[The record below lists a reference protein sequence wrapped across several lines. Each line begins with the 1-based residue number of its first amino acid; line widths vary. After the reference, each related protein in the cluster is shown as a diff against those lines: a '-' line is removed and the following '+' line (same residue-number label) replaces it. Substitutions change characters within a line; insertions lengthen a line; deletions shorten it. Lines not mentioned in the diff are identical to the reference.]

1 MPSFD
6 KRPLLVLGATGYVGK
21 RLIPHLLDAGYRVR
35 VAARSL
41 AKLKASSWRDHPLIE
56 FAACDVL
63 DPPLLKEACNGCSAV
78 YYLVHSMSPGQKD
91 FAKTDRQA
99 AANLLKTAEETGLER
114 IIYLAGL
121 GEEGKDLSKHL
132 RSRREVEKILKEGK
146 TPVTILRAAMIIGAG
161 SASFEIL
168 RYLVDRLPM
177 MITPRWVSTESQP
190 IAIRNVLYY
199 LTECLKVP
207 ETIGQTLDIGG
218 NEILTYRKLMEIYA
232 EEAKLR
238 KRFVIPVP
246 VLTPRL
252 SSYWIH
258 LVTPIHASIARP
270 LAEGL
275 RNKVIVKDARI
286 LELIPQRL
294 MTAREAIRLA
304 LDEKQ
309 YYLSESDEEKSFRPC
324 EWSYPDDP
332 PWAGGLVFE
341 KKRSMT
347 LDAPPAQIWKPVSQ
361 IGGETGWYYANWLW
375 RLRGAIDKILGGV
388 GMRKGRPAGT
398 SLKCGDKI
406 DFWRVE
412 KVIPEKELLL
422 IAEMKLPGLALL
434 HFCIKQKENGK
445 TELKQTARFI
455 PRGLAGI
462 FYWYL
467 MFPFHQL
474 IFNGMIRGIGNH
486 VKK

>member
-1 MPSFD
+1 MSTD
-6 KRPLLVLGATGYVGK
+6 RKQAILVLGATGYVGK
-21 RLIPHLLDAGYRVR
+21 RLIPHLLEAGYRVR
-35 VAARSL
+35 AAGRSVG
-41 AKLKASSWRDHPLIE
+41 KLKTSFWSNHPLIE
-56 FAACDVL
+56 FISCDVL
-63 DPPLLKEACNGCSAV
+63 DASSLEKACEGCSAV

-91 FAKTDRQA
+91 FAETDRKA
-99 AANLLKTAEETGLER
+99 AANMVKAAEKAGLER
-114 IIYLAGL
+114 VIYLAGL

-132 RSRREVEKILKEGK
+132 KSRREVEEILKRGK
-146 TPVTILRAAMIIGAG
+146 VPATILRAAMIIGSG

-168 RYLVDRLPM
+168 RYLVDRLPL

-199 LTECLKVP
+199 LVGCLRVT

-275 RNKVIVKDARI
+275 RNKVIVKDIRI
-286 LELIPQRL
+286 LGLIPQRL
-294 MTAREAIRLA
+294 LTAKEAIRLA
-304 LDEKQ
+304 LDENQ
-309 YYLSESDEEKSFRPC
+309 YYLSEPDAGKPLRPC
-324 EWSYPDDP
+324 EWSYPDDS

-341 KKRSMT
+341 EKRSVS
-347 LDAPPAQIWKPVSQ
+347 LDLPPAEVWKPISQ
-361 IGGETGWYYANWLW
+361 IGGETGWYYADWLW
-375 RLRGAIDKILGGV
+375 KFRGWIDQVLGGV
-388 GMRKGRPAGT
+388 GMRKGRTGGP
-398 SLKCGDKI
+398 LKSGNTI
-406 DFWRVE
+406 DFWRIE
-412 KVIPEKELLL
+412 RTEPEKELSLV
-422 IAEMKLPGLALL
+422 AEMKLPGLALL
-434 HFCIKQKENGK
+434 HFGILQKADGK
-445 TELKQTARFI
+445 TELTQTARFI

-462 FYWYL
+462 LYWYL
-467 MFPFHQL
+467 LYPFHHL
-474 IFNGMIRGIGNH
+474 IFNGMIQGIVKH

>member
-1 MPSFD
+1 M
-6 KRPLLVLGATGYVGK
+6 KRPLLVLGAAGYVGK
-21 RLIPHLLDAGYRVR
+21 RLVPHLLDAGYRVR
-35 VAARSL
+35 AAVRST
-41 AKLKASSWRDHPLIE
+41 AKLKTSFYSGHPLNE
-56 FAACDVL
+56 FVSCDVL
-63 DPPLLKEACNGCSAV
+63 EPSSLEKACQGCSAA

-91 FAKTDRQA
+91 FAETDRKA
-99 AANLLKTAEETGLER
+99 AANMVKAAEEAGLER

-132 RSRREVEKILKEGK
+132 RSRREVEGILKNGK
-146 TPVTILRAAMIIGAG
+146 VPATILRAAMIIGAG

-190 IAIRNVLYY
+190 IAIRNVLHY
-199 LTECLKVP
+199 LTESLRVP
-207 ETIGQTLDIGG
+207 ETTGQTLDIGG

-232 EEAKLR
+232 EEAKLP

-286 LELIPQRL
+286 LDFIPQRL
-294 MTAREAIRLA
+294 LTAREAVHLA
-304 LDEKQ
+304 LDENQ
-309 YYLSESDEEKSFRPC
+309 YDLPEPDGAKPFRPC

-332 PWAGGLVFE
+332 PWSGGLVFE
-341 KKRSMT
+341 EQRDLT
-347 LDAPPAQIWKPVSQ
+347 LTALPGDVWKSVSQ
-361 IGGETGWYYANWLW
+361 IGGETGWYYADWLW
-375 RLRGAIDKILGGV
+375 QFRGWIDQVLGGV
-388 GMRKGRPAGT
+388 GMRKGRPT
-398 SLKCGDKI
+398 TPLKRGDKI

-412 KVIPEKELLL
+412 KIIPEKELLL
-422 IAEMKLPGLALL
+422 IAGMKLPGLALL
-434 HFCIKQKENGK
+434 HFHIHQEENGK
-445 TELKQTARFI
+445 SRLRQTARFI
-455 PRGLAGI
+455 PRGLGGI
-462 FYWYL
+462 AYWYFL
-467 MFPFHQL
+467 FPFHCL
-474 IFNGMIRGIGNH
+474 IFNGMIQGIAKH
-486 VKK
+486 AKK

>member
-1 MPSFD
+1 MSTD
-6 KRPLLVLGATGYVGK
+6 RKQTILVLGATGYVGK
-21 RLIPHLLDAGYRVR
+21 RLIPHLLEAGYRVR
-35 VAARSL
+35 AAARSV
-41 AKLKASSWRDHPLIE
+41 AKLKTSFWSNHPLIE
-56 FAACDVL
+56 FISCDVL
-63 DPPLLKEACNGCSAV
+63 DAPSLEKACEGCSAA
-78 YYLVHSMSPGQKD
+78 YYLVHSMSPGRKD
-91 FAKTDRQA
+91 FAETDRKA
-99 AANLLKTAEETGLER
+99 AANMVKAAEKAGLER

-132 RSRREVEKILKEGK
+132 KSRREVEEILKRGK
-146 TPVTILRAAMIIGAG
+146 VSTTILRAAMIIGSG

-199 LTECLKVP
+199 LVGCLRVP

-218 NEILTYRKLMEIYA
+218 SEILTYRKLMEIYA

-258 LVTPIHASIARP
+258 LVTPIHAAIARP

-294 MTAREAIRLA
+294 MTAKEAIRLA
-304 LDEKQ
+304 LDENQ
-309 YYLSESDEEKSFRPC
+309 YYLSEPDAEKPLRPC

-341 KKRSMT
+341 EKRSVS
-347 LDAPPAQIWKPVSQ
+347 LDLPPAEVWRPISQ
-361 IGGETGWYYANWLW
+361 IGGETGWYYADWLW
-375 RLRGAIDKILGGV
+375 KFRGWIDQVLGGV
-388 GMRKGRPAGT
+388 GMRKGTTSG
-398 SLKCGDKI
+398 SLKSGDTI
-406 DFWRVE
+406 DFWRIE
-412 KVIPEKELLL
+412 RAEPEKELSLV
-422 IAEMKLPGLALL
+422 AEMKLPGLALL
-434 HFCIKQKENGK
+434 HFNILQKADGK
-445 TELKQTARFI
+445 TELTQTARFI

-467 MFPFHQL
+467 LYPFHYL
-474 IFNGMIRGIGNH
+474 IFNGMIQGIIKR